1 MNIADEKKIM
11 KPNEESGAFSVE
23 ERAIYGLLLRRS
35 EESVIL
41 QRLQQIA
48 PAELGEFAEKED
60 FRGRTLLVNA
70 IHGHYEQIVKVLL
83 VNLNIV

>member
-1 MNIADEKKIM
+1 M
-11 KPNEESGAFSVE
+11 KPNESSAFSVE

-35 EESVIL
+35 EESLIL
-41 QRLQQIA
+41 HRLLQMA
-48 PAELGEFAEKED
+48 PAELKELAEKED

-83 VNLNIV
+83 VNLNNVQILQ